1 MLFRSDSLIVFVFF
15 AVGVALGYADAV
27 PKILGVEFARTA
39 TEGLGFPPYQTYVI
53 GWVLLA
59 CVIAWVIPR
68 TAVLGAVGLTAYL
81 GGAVTID
88 GEGLNAS
95 NVERFDII
103 TRSAK
108 INAQINARELNVI
121 AGRNDVDAQSLKTTP
136 RADDGSAKPEL
147 AIDSSALGGMYA
159 GAIKLVGT
167 EAGVGVKLDGTLAAS
182 GGDIQLDATGQTGLE
197 TDFIG

>member
-1 MLFRSDSLIVFVFF
+1 M
-15 AVGVALGYADAV
+15 ADAKDASKSRAALAGRTTPQKAGLALSAFLLLFLLADAI

-88 GEGLNAS
+88 MHHEAWFPVVFAVAFGLLIWGALILRRPALLK
-95 NVERFDII
+95 V
-103 TRSAK
+103 
-108 INAQINARELNVI
+108 LV
-121 AGRNDVDAQSLKTTP
+121 AGD
-136 RADDGSAKPEL
+136 E
-147 AIDSSALGGMYA
+147 
-159 GAIKLVGT
+159 
-167 EAGVGVKLDGTLAAS
+167 
-182 GGDIQLDATGQTGLE
+182 
-197 TDFIG
+197 

>member
-1 MLFRSDSLIVFVFF
+1 MADAKDASKSRAALAGRTTPQKAGLALSAFLLLFL
-15 AVGVALGYADAV
+15 LADAV

-88 GEGLNAS
+88 MHHEAWFPVVFAVAFGLLIWGALIL
-95 NVERFDII
+95 RRP
-103 TRSAK
+103 T
-108 INAQINARELNVI
+108 L
-121 AGRNDVDAQSLKTTP
+121 LKV
-136 RADDGSAKPEL
+136 L
-147 AIDSSALGGMYA
+147 I
-159 GAIKLVGT
+159 
-167 EAGVGVKLDGTLAAS
+167 S
-182 GGDIQLDATGQTGLE
+182 GDE
-197 TDFIG
+197 